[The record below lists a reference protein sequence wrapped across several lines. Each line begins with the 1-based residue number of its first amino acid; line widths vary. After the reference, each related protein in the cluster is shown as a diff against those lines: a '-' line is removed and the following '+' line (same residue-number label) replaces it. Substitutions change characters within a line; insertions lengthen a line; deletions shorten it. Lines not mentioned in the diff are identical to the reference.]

1 MNDWNVVITECSSLA
16 AKWEQLSAYLS
27 LPANVI
33 DIIKRDNSNKSLACW
48 NEALKQWIMQ
58 NYDTDKFGNPTW
70 RSLLGAIAKLDKL
83 MFKKLVEK
91 YQGESLTVIV
101 ATIIHCSHALFYQLK
116 PSLIKQKGMREVV
129 GLKEVEL
136 LVINK
141 VYRWSRH
148 FTRLYDNCYYLDC
161 PF

>member
-1 MNDWNVVITECSSLA
+1 MVVIECSSLA
-16 AKWEQLSAYLS
+16 AEWEQLSAYLG

-58 NYDTDKFGNPTW
+58 KYSTEKFGNPSW

-83 MFKKLVEK
+83 MFNKLVEK

-101 ATIIHCSHALFYQLK
+101 AMIIHCIHALF
-116 PSLIKQKGMREVV
+116 
-129 GLKEVEL
+129 
-136 LVINK
+136 
-141 VYRWSRH
+141 
-148 FTRLYDNCYYLDC
+148 C
-161 PF
+161 